1 MISRRFA
8 LITFLSISLV
18 LVSFKLQAEIQVKP
32 FILAA
37 SSGNNFDQILDNTRS
52 KLTSAGFEILG
63 EYSPYAK
70 ANIIVFTNKELRNAA
85 TKSERGGYGGA
96 LRVAITE
103 LEGETQLSYTNP
115 KYWSNAYQM
124 SSNLQS
130 VSDTLASTL
139 NAKNEFGTGEKVLSE
154 SDMRDYHYTFMME
167 YFDDPSLLARL
178 ESHKAAVDQIEG
190 YLSQGANGTS
200 KVYRLDLGKDTEGKQ
215 MTLFGVGLGGKDA
228 DDCSSDPYIMGR
240 IDKSS
245 LRHTAHLPYE
255 LLVYG
260 SNVEALYGRFRIAIS
275 WPHLPMM
282 SSDTGAT
289 FLSIMYAPGAIEE
302 ALKLVA
308 GVEKKEQSL
317 REFQGRD

>member
-1 MISRRFA
+1 MMSRRFA

-18 LVSFKLQAEIQVKP
+18 LVSFKLQAEVQVKP

-37 SSGNNFDQILDNTRS
+37 PSGNNFDQALENS
-52 KLTSAGFEILG
+52 KNKLTSAGFEILG

-70 ANIIVFTNKELRNAA
+70 ASIIVFTNNELRNTA

-103 LEGETQLSYTNP
+103 FDGEVQVSYTNP
-115 KYWSNAYQM
+115 IYWSNAYQM

-130 VSDTLASTL
+130 VSNTLTSAFK
-139 NAKNEFGTGEKVLSE
+139 AKSEFGTGELVLSE

-167 YFDDPSLLARL
+167 YFDDPSLLAYQD
-178 ESHKAAVDQIEG
+178 SHQAAVDQIES
-190 YLSQGANGTS
+190 YLSKGTGGTS
-200 KVYRLDLGKDTEGKQ
+200 KVYRLDMGKDTEGKQ
-215 MTLFGVGLGGKDA
+215 MTLFGVGLSGKDA
-228 DDCSSDPYIMGR
+228 DDCSSDQYIMGR

-245 LRHTAHLPYE
+245 PRHTAHLPYE

-275 WPHLPMM
+275 WPHLPML

-289 FLSIMYAPGAIEE
+289 FLSIMCSPEAIKDALTLVVGAEP
-302 ALKLVA
+302 K
-308 GVEKKEQSL
+308 GSRRNEK
-317 REFQGRD
+317 